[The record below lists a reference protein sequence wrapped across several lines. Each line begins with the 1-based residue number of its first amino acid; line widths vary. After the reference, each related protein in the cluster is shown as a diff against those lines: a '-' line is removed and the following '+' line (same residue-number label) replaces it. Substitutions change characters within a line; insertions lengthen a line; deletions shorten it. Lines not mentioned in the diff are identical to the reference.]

1 MAWQCQASLPGSRHM
16 ATPTRS
22 TYLASAATWQQKH
35 WSCTLRRNLKY
46 CTFLFVGM
54 TEISTV
60 LVLSSI
66 QNEAHTGCWLKP
78 EILTWEPVPQISA
91 FSLRRKCGWEY
102 SDRNA
107 EKSPHSYMEKM
118 RKKMWRKCG
127 ENADGSIRAGTR
139 RNLRILIWKKCGG
152 NAEKMRMGV
161 FGQECGEISALYP
174 HFSHNTEITRRT
186 SPHSQFSAP
195 QP

>member
-1 MAWQCQASLPGSRHM
+1 MFLRVQLTIPQHWFRCLPGSRHM

-91 FSLRRKCGWEY
+91 FSLRIKCGWEY

-127 ENADGSIRAGTR
+127 ENADGSIRTGTR
-139 RNLRILIWKKCGG
+139 RNLRILIWKKMRRKCGWEYSDR
-152 NAEKMRMGV
+152 NAEKSPHYIR
-161 FGQECGEISALYP
+161 ISA
-174 HFSHNTEITRRT
+174 ITRR
-186 SPHSQFSAP
+186 
-195 QP
+195 